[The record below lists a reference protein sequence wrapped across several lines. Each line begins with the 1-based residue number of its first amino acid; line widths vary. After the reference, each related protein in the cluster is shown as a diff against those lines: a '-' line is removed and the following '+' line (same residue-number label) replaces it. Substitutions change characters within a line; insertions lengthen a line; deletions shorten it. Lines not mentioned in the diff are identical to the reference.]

1 MDWEDQVGIA
11 DAPDGIGVV
20 AYLHLCEGVWGLRER
35 RFPTLPEAYRALWQ
49 NVSGIT
55 QSEIHA
61 LYRPTG
67 AKLMSR
73 LVGNREEWAKFFE
86 RPGSANKP

>member
-1 MDWEDQVGIA
+1 MDWEDEVGIA

-20 AYLHLCEGVWGLRER
+20 AYLHLCEGMWGLRER
-35 RFPTLPEAYRALWQ
+35 RFPTLLEAYRLIRE

-55 QSEIHA
+55 QSELHA

-73 LVGNREEWAKFFE
+73 LVANREEWAKFFE
-86 RPGSANKP
+86 PPGSVKKA